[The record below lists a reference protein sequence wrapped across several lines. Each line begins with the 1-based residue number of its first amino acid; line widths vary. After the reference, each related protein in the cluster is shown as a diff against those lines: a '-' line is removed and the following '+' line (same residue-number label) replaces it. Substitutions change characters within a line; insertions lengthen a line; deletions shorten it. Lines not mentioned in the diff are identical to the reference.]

1 MSEVERIITYH
12 NDANMCEKSDMS
24 IFGSKRGD
32 LVLTNRR
39 LVFIQTGW
47 GIHIKAYD
55 TVKDLV
61 NAEKERGAYL
71 EIDLLKVVEVA
82 SDSHMM
88 SPYFTVKY
96 ETPHG
101 ITTRHFF
108 VPAGTYFEPEK
119 WVICIKEAGNEVRY
133 DIMQEEIEEE
143 KEAGEFK
150 RDIYIVNMTRTA
162 FAGKNVNNLFIEML
176 RSSRPELTDEDV
188 ILFDGGP
195 QDEVYVALKNY
206 LPRAALITFFGLK
219 SDKFSDE
226 ELDNIEEYV
235 REGGRLVISSDA
247 PWDPPGKLAKVFG
260 IEFGINRVKDLE
272 HHEGKHNDHIIV
284 TDLADHPLN
293 YDVSFICFGDYGGH
307 PLKII
312 DRHSETIAYSSN
324 KAEPPEAAVT
334 SLFSYHEGEILVI
347 GQTCLFDGNFI
358 DMESFDNRKWFENIV
373 QYMTRVE
380 EEVEEIP
387 EEPEKPEVKL
397 SQKFCHNCGKE
408 LEDNFK
414 FCGYCGAH
422 KVDLDL
428 VHTSP
433 EAETQA
439 IQEF

>member
-1 MSEVERIITYH
+1 
-12 NDANMCEKSDMS
+12 MCEKSEMS

-55 TVKDLV
+55 TVQDLEEAK
-61 NAEKERGAYL
+61 NERGAYH
-71 EIDLLKVVEVA
+71 EIDLFEVVEVA

-101 ITTRHFF
+101 VTTRHFF

-133 DIMQEEIEEE
+133 DIIQEEIEEE
-143 KEAGEFK
+143 KETGEFK
-150 RDIYIVNMTRTA
+150 REIFIVNMTRTA
-162 FAGKNVNNLFIEML
+162 FAGKNVNNLFIETL
-176 RSSRPELTDEDV
+176 RSSRPELTEEEI
-188 ILFDGGP
+188 ILFEGKP
-195 QDEVYVALKNY
+195 KDETYVAFKNY

-226 ELDNIEEYV
+226 ELSNIEEYV
-235 REGGRLVISSDA
+235 RDGGRLVISSDA
-247 PWDPPGKLAKVFG
+247 PWDPPEKLAEVFG
-260 IEFGINRVKDLE
+260 IEFGSDRVKDLE

-284 TDLADHPLN
+284 TDLTDHPLN
-293 YDVSFICFGDYGGH
+293 NDVSFISFGDYGCH
-307 PLKII
+307 PLTSI
-312 DRHSETIAYSSN
+312 DENSEAIASSSN
-324 KAEPPEAAVT
+324 KAEPPEATVT
-334 SLFSYHEGEILVI
+334 SLISYHEGEVLVI
-347 GQTCLFDGNFI
+347 GQTCLFDENFI
-358 DMESFDNRKWFENIV
+358 NMEGFDNRKWFENIV
-373 QYMTRVE
+373 QYMTRAE
-380 EEVEEIP
+380 EEHIP
-387 EEPEKPEVKL
+387 EEPVEPEVKL
-397 SQKFCHNCGKE
+397 SQKFCHNCGKDF
-408 LEDNFK
+408 EDNFD

-422 KVDLDL
+422 KVELDII
-428 VHTSP
+428 HSSP

>member
-12 NDANMCEKSDMS
+12 NDANMCEKSEMS

-55 TVKDLV
+55 TVQDLEEAK
-61 NAEKERGAYL
+61 NERGAYH
-71 EIDLLKVVEVA
+71 EIDLFEVVEVA

-96 ETPHG
+96 ETTHG

-119 WVICIKEAGNEVRY
+119 WVICIMEAGNEVKY

-143 KEAGEFK
+143 KETGEFK
-150 RDIYIVNMTRTA
+150 RDKYIVNVTGTA
-162 FAGKNVNNLFIEML
+162 FAGKIVNNLFIETL
-176 RSSRPELTDEDV
+176 RSGRPELTDEDI

-195 QDEVYVALKNY
+195 KDEVYVAFKNY

-219 SDKFSDE
+219 IDKFSDE
-226 ELDNIEEYV
+226 ELNNIEEFV

-247 PWDPPGKLAKVFG
+247 PWDPPAKLAEVFG
-260 IEFGINRVKDLE
+260 IEFGSDRVQDLE

-284 TDLADHPLN
+284 TDLTDHPLN
-293 YDVSFICFGDYGGH
+293 NDISFICFGDYGGH
-307 PLKII
+307 PLTIR
-312 DRHSETIAYSSN
+312 DHNSETIARSSN
-324 KAEPPEAAVT
+324 KAEPPEATVA
-334 SLFSYHEGEILVI
+334 SLINYHEGEILVI

-358 DMESFDNRKWFENIV
+358 DMEGFDNRRWFENIV

-380 EEVEEIP
+380 DEEIP
-387 EEPEKPEVKL
+387 EKAEKLVFKL

-422 KVDLDL
+422 KVELDL

-433 EAETQA
+433 EAETQT